1 MSGLVR
7 GIRWFVE
14 EIKGLKEMDKFSL
27 QVVSIIGR
35 IPVGMVATYGDIA
48 ITAGSSTGARQVGRL
63 LNSCSKK
70 YKLPWHRVVNR
81 EGKISARKYGTDMD
95 QRLLLENE
103 GVEFSSSGKIDFS
116 LYLWIPEI

>member
-48 ITAGSSTGARQVGRL
+48 ITAGSSTGARLVGRL

-70 YKLPWHRVVNR
+70 
-81 EGKISARKYGTDMD
+81 
-95 QRLLLENE
+95 
-103 GVEFSSSGKIDFS
+103 
-116 LYLWIPEI
+116 